1 MTCSRQQGQSLPFPH
16 RHPRDD
22 VTKRPCRSA
31 FDIPPKQAWKD
42 SLGMSEPR
50 ERSSAGRVPAS
61 HAGGS
66 WFEAS
71 RSHWGSEIPAKP
83 KVVS

>member
-31 FDIPPKQAWKD
+31 SGTPPKQAWKD

-50 ERSSAGRVPAS
+50 SVAHLAERLYHTQEVVSSTLTVPTT
-61 HAGGS
+61 
-66 WFEAS
+66 
-71 RSHWGSEIPAKP
+71 KP
-83 KVVS
+83 KWFHNPNM